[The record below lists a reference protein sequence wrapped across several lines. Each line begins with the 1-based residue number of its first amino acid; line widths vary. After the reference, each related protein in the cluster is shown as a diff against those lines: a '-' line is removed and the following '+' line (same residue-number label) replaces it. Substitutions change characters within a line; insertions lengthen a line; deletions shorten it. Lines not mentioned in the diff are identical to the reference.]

1 MKVLVVIP
9 AYNEELN
16 LKSVVK
22 DIKTNTNYDY
32 IIVNDCSKDKT
43 LELCKKE
50 KFNCLSLPVNYG
62 LASAVQVGFKY
73 ALKNDY
79 DVVIQFDGDGQH
91 EAKYLEKLVK
101 EIENGNDVV
110 IGSRFVET
118 KKPYSARMIGSR
130 LISFLIRVTTGKKIT
145 DPTSGFRAYAK
156 DIIPEYANN
165 INYPPEPDSKIYK
178 CHDYNNYVLEIKE
191 KPRKKKIKEVQ
202 VTMKERKFGESY
214 LNRLKSIEY
223 MLRVCVSILF
233 IQIFRK
239 R

>member
-50 KFNCLSLPVNYG
+50 KFNYLSLPVNYW

-165 INYPPEPDSKIYK
+165 INYPPEPDCLVYLLK
-178 CHDYNNYVLEIKE
+178 
-191 KPRKKKIKEVQ
+191 RK
-202 VTMKERKFGESY
+202 
-214 LNRLKSIEY
+214 
-223 MLRVCVSILF
+223 
-233 IQIFRK
+233 
-239 R
+239 

>member
-50 KFNCLSLPVNYG
+50 KFNYLSLPVNYG

-101 EIENGNDVV
+101 EIEMV
-110 IGSRFVET
+110 
-118 KKPYSARMIGSR
+118 M
-130 LISFLIRVTTGKKIT
+130 
-145 DPTSGFRAYAK
+145 
-156 DIIPEYANN
+156 
-165 INYPPEPDSKIYK
+165 
-178 CHDYNNYVLEIKE
+178 
-191 KPRKKKIKEVQ
+191 
-202 VTMKERKFGESY
+202 
-214 LNRLKSIEY
+214 
-223 MLRVCVSILF
+223 ML
-233 IQIFRK
+233 
-239 R
+239 